1 MLLTAAG
8 SLIVIVAGIAL
19 LHRFFRRRSPLPAQF
34 GHGDQEEEEEEEEVN
49 SREVWRIL
57 KRAPHTRSTRER
69 RIISDWQRGQD
80 PFEL

>member
-8 SLIVIVAGIAL
+8 SLIVIIAGVVL

-34 GHGDQEEEEEEEEVN
+34 GHGDQEEEEVS
-49 SREVWRIL
+49 SREVWKIL

-69 RIISDWQRGQD
+69 RIISNWQRRQD